1 MARQA
6 NRPETSGDYPQSL
19 VPDKAYLYVL
29 MIFQRAL
36 LREFSQTAVAV
47 FVALFAILLTTQLI
61 RLLGEA
67 AGGKLASE
75 AVVAL
80 LGFGALNYLPVLLS
94 LTLFIAVLMTL
105 SRWYR
110 DSEMVVWFAAGQPLT
125 AWMRPVLK
133 FAVPLVL
140 AIAALSLF
148 LSPWA
153 LSKSAEYRQRMEG
166 QDDVSKVSPG
176 SFNESAGADRVF
188 FVEAVAGDASKVRN
202 IFVNSMQQG
211 RLGIMAAA
219 EGHTETAANGDRFL
233 IMDHGR
239 RYEGMPGTAD
249 YRVMEFERYAVR
261 VETKEARGVE
271 KSPSN
276 QPLVELLRNRNPA
289 NLGELVWRFGIP
301 LSALTLA
308 LLAIPLSFVN
318 PRAGRTSNMIFA
330 ILTYMIYSNLISIS
344 QAWVR
349 QERLSFEVG
358 LWIVHCAML
367 VILAL
372 LFWRR
377 LSVISWARLWR

>member
-1 MARQA
+1 
-6 NRPETSGDYPQSL
+6 
-19 VPDKAYLYVL
+19 

-94 LTLFIAVLMTL
+94 LTLFVAVLMTL

-110 DSEMVVWFAAGQPLT
+110 DSEMVVWFAAGVPLT
-125 AWMRPVLK
+125 AWVRPVLK
-133 FAVPLVL
+133 FALPLVL
-140 AIAALSLF
+140 AIAILCMF

-153 LSKSAEYRQRMEG
+153 LSKSAAYRERMDNR
-166 QDDVSKVSPG
+166 DDVSKVSPG

-202 IFVNSMQQG
+202 IFVSSVQQG
-211 RLGIMAAA
+211 RLGVMAAA
-219 EGHTETAANGDRFL
+219 EGHTETMANGDRFL
-233 IMDHGR
+233 VMDHGR
-239 RYEGMPGTAD
+239 RYEGTPGTAD

-261 VETKEARGVE
+261 VETKETRGVE
-271 KSPSN
+271 QSPGHL
-276 QPLVELLRNRNPA
+276 PLVQLLRNPTPP
-289 NLGELVWRFGIP
+289 NLGELVWRFGLP
-301 LSALTLA
+301 LAAINLA

-318 PRAGRTSNMIFA
+318 PRAGRATNLIFA
-330 ILTYMIYSNLISIS
+330 ILAYMIYSNLLSIS

-349 QERLSFEVG
+349 QGRLPFEVG
-358 LWIVHCAML
+358 VWSVHVVML
-367 VILAL
+367 VVMLL

-377 LSVISWARLWR
+377 LSTISWARLWR